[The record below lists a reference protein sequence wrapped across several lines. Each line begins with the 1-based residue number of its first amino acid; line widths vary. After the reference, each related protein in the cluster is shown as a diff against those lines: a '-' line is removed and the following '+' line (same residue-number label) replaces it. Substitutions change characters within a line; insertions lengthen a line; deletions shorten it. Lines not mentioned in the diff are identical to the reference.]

1 MISNGMP
8 AQVPISGPVLVP
20 LSLLRFRK
28 INSHLKST
36 LIYILKNMNVCVSQ
50 KSAFLFWPSQFFGF
64 FLNYLFLAALSL
76 HCCPG
81 FSLVVKSRDYSLIL
95 VHRVTLVW

>member
-1 MISNGMP
+1 MISSGMP
-8 AQVPISGPVLVP
+8 AQVPISGTVLLP

-50 KSAFLFWPSQFFGF
+50 KFAFLFWPSQFLGF
-64 FLNYLFLAALSL
+64 F
-76 HCCPG
+76 
-81 FSLVVKSRDYSLIL
+81 
-95 VHRVTLVW
+95 